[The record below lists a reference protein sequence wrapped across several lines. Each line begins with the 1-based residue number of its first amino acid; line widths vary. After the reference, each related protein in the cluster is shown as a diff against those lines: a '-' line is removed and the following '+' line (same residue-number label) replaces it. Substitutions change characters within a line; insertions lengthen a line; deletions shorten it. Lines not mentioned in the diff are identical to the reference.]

1 MKKLLGK
8 MRGHFDSQAV
18 LREKVSEMSRDVIRS
33 ASRAISAIHRN
44 DRALS
49 QKFLVDAR
57 RKMAAA
63 LKLVKDD
70 KELASSGI
78 IFSAQQEYAEAELVR
93 GIAQNG
99 RLFLPDE
106 IKVPYKPYLSGMADA
121 VGELR
126 RMALDSIR
134 EGDVKRA
141 EATLKF
147 MEEMFDFMMEFDY
160 ADAVLPGM
168 RRKQDAARQIIEKTR
183 GDLTMALRQERL
195 ERALREKH
203 EVRHG

>member
-8 MRGHFDSQAV
+8 MRGHFDSQAG
-18 LREKVSEMSRDVIRS
+18 LREKVSEMSREVIRS
-33 ASRAISAIHRN
+33 SSRAISAIHRN

-49 QKFLVDAR
+49 QKFLADA
-57 RKMAAA
+57 KGKLAAA
-63 LKLVKDD
+63 LKLVKGDQ
-70 KELASSGI
+70 ELASSGI
-78 IFSAQQEYAEAELVR
+78 IFAAQQEYAEAELVR
-93 GIAQNG
+93 GIALKG
-99 RLFLPDE
+99 KLVSPDE
-106 IKVPYKPYLSGMADA
+106 VGVPYKPYLSGMADA

-134 EGDVKRA
+134 AGDVKKA

-147 MEEMFDFMMEFDY
+147 MEEMFEFMMEFDY

-183 GDLTMALRQERL
+183 GDLTIALRQERL
-195 ERALREKH
+195 ERALK
-203 EVRHG
+203 GKT